1 MIICRA
7 PFRVSFTGGGS
18 DIVDFYQH
26 SPGAV
31 ISTSIDKY
39 MYLTLHQYFDLKKIH
54 LKYSKSELVSEYNQ
68 IKHPIFQ
75 TVLKEMGISGVEISS
90 VADIPSGTGLGS
102 SSAFTV
108 ALWHCLL
115 AYQKQ
120 SVSKKEL
127 AEKACYTEID
137 LLGEPIGKQDQ
148 YATAFGGLNFIYFDP
163 SGKVEIE
170 KLSISDIRLKELEGN
185 LMMFYTGISR
195 CSKDVLSEQKININS
210 SPRKFKSLQLMVKIT
225 YELKECIENGTL
237 DDMGEILNRSWLEKK
252 SLASNISNPIIDHYY
267 NLAIQHGGALG
278 GKLLGAGNGGFLLFY
293 VPKEQQDK
301 LKKVLCELREFDF
314 NFSSHGTEIIFNEEL

>member
-127 AEKACYTEID
+127 AESGLSLRDYLNKQQGKTRKKAS
-137 LLGEPIGKQDQ
+137 
-148 YATAFGGLNFIYFDP
+148 GG
-163 SGKVEIE
+163 SV
-170 KLSISDIRLKELEGN
+170 
-185 LMMFYTGISR
+185 
-195 CSKDVLSEQKININS
+195 
-210 SPRKFKSLQLMVKIT
+210 KSYGQ
-225 YELKECIENGTL
+225 
-237 DDMGEILNRSWLEKK
+237 
-252 SLASNISNPIIDHYY
+252 
-267 NLAIQHGGALG
+267 GGG
-278 GKLLGAGNGGFLLFY
+278 VRGAGKATKG
-293 VPKEQQDK
+293 VRPCKM
-301 LKKVLCELREFDF
+301 R
-314 NFSSHGTEIIFNEEL
+314 